1 MGVQSLGD
9 QTFDEVVRG
18 SDLPVLVDFTAAW
31 CPPCRAIA
39 PVVEQLADD
48 LAGQL
53 VVTQVDVDA
62 NPEVTARYRV
72 MSMPT
77 FVVLVD
83 GEERAR
89 LVGARGKAHL
99 LEELSAFL

>member
-1 MGVQSLGD
+1 MSVQTLGD

-18 SDLPVLVDFTAAW
+18 STLPVLVDFSAEW
-31 CPPCRAIA
+31 CPPCRAVEPI
-39 PVVEQLADD
+39 VEQLAED

-53 VVTQVDVDA
+53 VVTRVDVDA
-62 NPEVTARYRV
+62 SPETAARYRV